1 MSADKTVNEEDPYI
15 EGTDKN
21 PFTMDDFL
29 KKWNEYTVK
38 LKKESKMSLVTIFTS
53 EAPIMLRPYDFE
65 VVVSNKAQD
74 NNFRDEKP
82 DLLNFLRVQLKNFDI
97 NIATRI
103 DETIVSKRP
112 YTDQEKFQHMAS
124 RNPQLIE
131 LQKSFNLDFN

>member
-1 MSADKTVNEEDPYI
+1 
-15 EGTDKN
+15 
-21 PFTMDDFL
+21 
-29 KKWNEYTVK
+29 
-38 LKKESKMSLVTIFTS
+38 MSLVTIFTA
-53 EAPIMLRPYDFE
+53 EAPVMLKPYDFE

-97 NIATRI
+97 SITTRI